1 MSRFFG
7 EDIVEQVRR
16 ANDIVSVVSEG
27 VTLKKKGKKYWGCC
41 PFHNEKTPSFS
52 VDAEKGMFYCF
63 GCRVGGDVFSYVQKY
78 ENISFAE
85 AVESLAQRVQIALP
99 ESTRSK
105 ASVAREKKNEQ
116 IYAANELATT
126 FFHNCLTK
134 TEMGKD
140 ALNYLRK
147 RGLTD
152 ETIKK
157 FRLGY
162 APPGW
167 NKLHDAFIKRGIP
180 ENILLEAGLCR
191 KNNNRVYDYFR
202 ERVMFPIADGR
213 GRVLGFG
220 GRVMGDEQPK
230 YLNSSETEL
239 FNKSKVLFAL
249 NHAYKTIREK
259 KQVILVEG
267 YMDVITAHNHGVSNV
282 VASLGTAFTKQQC
295 QLMMRQADEIILA
308 YDMDGAGR
316 EAVRRAIAIAQEVE
330 VPVRIL
336 SMPSG
341 KDPDDFIRNNGGEEF
356 LNLVK
361 DAIGPFD
368 FILNESLIKHDV
380 TNLDEKLAVLN
391 EVFPFIASTKEEVKK
406 EGYLRSLGL
415 PLWLDNSTIFKYF
428 REFNRNNE
436 VKVNRPTATQVKI
449 KTTLETTMVAMAL
462 QDIAVLELVMTFI
475 PKDDY
480 EEALYYDILQKTQS
494 VIKAQGEFNLTK
506 VKELLTEREQELLYA
521 AMALD
526 VDSQLPGIYAF
537 IKKYRLQALQRKYK
551 EHSAEADKLNRMGD
565 ANFINELAKCQ
576 NIQQEIQLWSRI
588 DIEKGVHRE

>member
-7 EDIVEQVRR
+7 EDLVEQVRR

-78 ENISFAE
+78 DNLSFIE
-85 AVESLAQRVQIALP
+85 AVEKLAQRAQISLP
-99 ESTRSK
+99 ESKRSK
-105 ASVAREKKNEQ
+105 ASIAREKRNEQ
-116 IYAANELATT
+116 IYAANEMATK

-134 TEMGKD
+134 TDMGKV
-140 ALNYLRK
+140 ALDYLHN
-147 RGLTD
+147 RGLSD
-152 ETIKK
+152 ETIAE

-167 NKLHDAFIKRGIP
+167 SRLCDAFIKRGIS
-180 ENILLEAGLCR
+180 ENILIEAGLCR
-191 KNNNRVYDYFR
+191 KNKNRVYDYFR

-230 YLNSSETEL
+230 YLNSSETKL
-239 FNKSKVLFAL
+239 FNKSKVLFAY
-249 NHAYKTIREK
+249 NHAYNAIRAK

-267 YMDVITAHNHGVSNV
+267 YMDVITAHNHGVKNV

-295 QLMMRQADEIILA
+295 QMMMRQADEIILA

-330 VPVRIL
+330 MPVRIL
-336 SMPSG
+336 SMPDG
-341 KDPDDFIRNNGGEEF
+341 KDPDDFIRKNGGEAFEK
-356 LNLVK
+356 LVSS
-361 DAIGPFD
+361 AVPPFD

-380 TNLDEKLAVLN
+380 TNLNEKLAILN
-391 EVFPFIASTKEEVKK
+391 EVFPFIASTKEEIKK

-428 REFNRNNE
+428 REYNRNNE
-436 VKVNRPTATQVKI
+436 VKINKKPDLELKI
-449 KTTLETTMVAMAL
+449 KTTLETTMVSMAL
-462 QDIAVLELVMTFI
+462 QNPKALQIIMTFV

-480 EEALYYDILQKTQS
+480 EQPIYYDILQK
-494 VIKAQGEFNLTK
+494 AQNVYIAKGCFNFTTFKEALTT
-506 VKELLTEREQELLYA
+506 KEQDIIYGI
-521 AMALD
+521 MALD
-526 VDSQLPGIYAF
+526 VEDKMPGLYEF
-537 IKKYRLQALQRKYK
+537 VKKYRLQALQRKYK
-551 EHSAEADKLNRMGD
+551 EHSAEADKLNRMGN
-565 ANFINELAKCQ
+565 ANFINELSICQ
-576 NIQQEIQLWSRI
+576 NLQKEIQLWSSI